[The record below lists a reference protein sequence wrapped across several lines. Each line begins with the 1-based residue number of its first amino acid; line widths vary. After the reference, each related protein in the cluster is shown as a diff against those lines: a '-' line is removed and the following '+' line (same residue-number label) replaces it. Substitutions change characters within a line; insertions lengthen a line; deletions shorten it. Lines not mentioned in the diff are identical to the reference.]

1 MIATLTGT
9 LTEREGETVVIETA
23 GGVGYA
29 VAVPLGV
36 FERLPPRGARCSLFT
51 ELVIREDSWT
61 LFGFDSAAERT
72 IFQRLLS
79 ATGLG
84 PRLALAI
91 LSTLGPDRAVRSI
104 RGKDIAALSTVSGIG
119 KKRAEKLVVELSDRF
134 GDLPAAA
141 GTPGPARAPADEAV
155 RALAA
160 LGYTTATADEAVRAV
175 LAAGSGEGGGD
186 GVEALVRRALQHLT
200 STRPGGA
207 RR

>member
-1 MIATLTGT
+1 MIATLNGV
-9 LTEREGETVVIETA
+9 LAERQGETVVIQTD

-36 FERLPPRGARCSLFT
+36 YERLPARGGRCALFT
-51 ELVIREDSWT
+51 ELVVREDGWT
-61 LFGFDSAAERT
+61 LYGFDSPTERA

-104 RGKDIAALSTVSGIG
+104 QGKDVAALSTVSGIG
-119 KKRAEKLVVELSDRF
+119 KKRAEKLIVELSDRF
-134 GDLPAAA
+134 ADLAI
-141 GTPGPARAPADEAV
+141 APATGPGRLSDEAV
-155 RALAA
+155 RALTA
-160 LGYTTATADEAVRAV
+160 LGYSTAVADDAVRVV
-175 LAAGSGEGGGD
+175 LAGGSSD

-200 STRPGGA
+200 TPRGG

>member
-1 MIATLTGT
+1 MIATLTGV
-9 LTEREGETVVIETA
+9 LTEREGETVVIQTD

-36 FERLPPRGARCSLFT
+36 FERLPARGGRCALYT
-51 ELVIREDSWT
+51 ELVVREDAWT
-61 LFGFDSAAERT
+61 LFGFDSPTERA

-104 RGKDIAALSTVSGIG
+104 QGKDVAALSTVSGIG
-119 KKRAEKLVVELSDRF
+119 KKRAEKLIVELSDRF
-134 GDLPAAA
+134 ADLALAPTAA
-141 GTPGPARAPADEAV
+141 PARGRMPDEAV
-155 RALAA
+155 RALTA
-160 LGYTTATADEAVRAV
+160 LGYTTAVADEAVRAV
-175 LAAGSGEGGGD
+175 LSAGSSD

-200 STRPGGA
+200 APKGG